1 MLKFLKRWLGW
12 DSDSGPFDF
21 GDLRIGPGRGP
32 SVSQAAPRPP
42 PAPRPDAQTRGSPPS
57 QPAQAQ
63 AQPKNAAPKKP
74 RKQRAPADV
83 LDNPR
88 LTLDRPNDD
97 GFDPYNTGAFNRS
110 TSWERIGRHKR

>member
-1 MLKFLKRWLGW
+1 MLRFLKRWLGW

-21 GDLRIGPGRGP
+21 GDPRLGSRQK
-32 SVSQAAPRPP
+32 SANAAPRSDSQPP
-42 PAPRPDAQTRGSPPS
+42 RSAAPAPAQTPT
-57 QPAQAQ
+57 QPQAQ
-63 AQPKNAAPKKP
+63 TKDAAPKKP
-74 RKQRAPADV
+74 NKERAPMDV

-88 LTLDRPNDD
+88 LTLDRPSDD